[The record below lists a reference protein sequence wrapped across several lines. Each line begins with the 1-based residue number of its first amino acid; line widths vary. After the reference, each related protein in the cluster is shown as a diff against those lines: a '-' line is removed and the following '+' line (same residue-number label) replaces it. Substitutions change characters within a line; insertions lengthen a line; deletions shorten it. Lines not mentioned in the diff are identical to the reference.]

1 MQNAKF
7 HILLGCLIGL
17 TLMSGCRRT
26 SDDVWE
32 DTKSGTRHIS
42 RGIKSFGGKCGDSR
56 AVNDPSEFYCYDE
69 NGNLV
74 PMSGGQDFVPI
85 SDQPMGDEVAMA
97 DFVARQPSQIPGDPG
112 SNIPGIEA
120 FRDPATIPELAGTF
134 RNVHFDYNSYLVK
147 GDDNAEI
154 LRNVSN
160 YMNSHPNTYIFVEG
174 HCDERGAE
182 AFNLALGSRRANA
195 VRNELLSNGVNPDNV
210 FTISYGKERP
220 LVMESHEEAWTKNR
234 RAEFKVY
241 QR

>member
-1 MQNAKF
+1 MLKTKIF
-7 HILLGCLIGL
+7 LLLALAL
-17 TLMSGCRRT
+17 TASCTRS
-26 SDDVWE
+26 SDDVW
-32 DTKSGTRHIS
+32 DDAKSGSRHIS

-56 AVNDPSEFYCYDE
+56 SINDPSEFYCYDE

-74 PMSGGQDFVPI
+74 PMNGQDFVPI
-85 SDQPMGDEVAMA
+85 ADQGNEVAMA

-112 SNIPGIEA
+112 SSIPGIES

-147 GDDNAEI
+147 GDENSEI
-154 LRNVSN
+154 VRNVSN
-160 YMNSHPNTYIFVEG
+160 YLTSHPNTYIFVEG

-195 VRNELLSNGVNPDNV
+195 VRNDLLANGVNPDNV

-220 LVMESHEEAWTKNR
+220 LVMESHDEAWGKNR